1 MNRTICILSAF
12 CAFVPVFAGHS
23 AATAG
28 QNGRA
33 PKYTP
38 AQGMMGGWHYD
49 SMYGRQYFSGT
60 EVTVRGTITDIGA
73 FMPLRG
79 MRNGSRIILKTDK
92 GNVTVH
98 LGPYWY
104 IDAQDLKL
112 EKGQSIEV
120 EGRQI
125 GSGKEAF
132 IIASAIIAGKE
143 KLSLR
148 DSAGIPNWCAMRPYS
163 PPTPRKEP
171 QEKSP

>member
-1 MNRTICILSAF
+1 MNRTIVFVSILFFPA
-12 CAFVPVFAGHS
+12 AVFVKNS
-23 AATAG
+23 TATAG
-28 QNGRA
+28 QAGSAANFLR
-33 PKYTP
+33 T
-38 AQGMMGGWHYD
+38 QGMMGGWHYD

-60 EVTVRGTITDIGA
+60 EVNVRGTITDIGT

-79 MRNGSRIILKTDK
+79 MRNGSRISLKTDK
-92 GNVTVH
+92 GNITVH